1 MEKEI
6 AISVIVPVYNIEAYL
21 NKCMESLRN
30 QTFDSYEVI
39 LVNDGSTDKSG
50 EIAEEYAKLHSETF
64 RFVSQENMGL
74 SEARNTGLRYAK
86 GKYVCFVDSDDYVET
101 AYLEELYRCAQK
113 DDADLVFCA
122 FQSVDE
128 QGKVLKEVYESG
140 FESGRVYTI
149 EERKDL
155 LLTQNAAWNKL
166 YKKEIIDKH
175 SLTFTAGAWYEDLRF
190 VKKYMLYATKFVY
203 CDRILLNYLI
213 RQGSIMNSMG
223 SKRNV
228 EIIDAFDE
236 VIAFYKQKNV
246 YEQYV
251 DEIEFLAIEHMYIA
265 TLVRL
270 IRAKDKEQ
278 WKKIREAFVERF
290 PNYKKNQYLCRLER
304 GRKFIYVLLNVKFN
318 FIIRMLFALKEKN

>member
-1 MEKEI
+1 MSCEISIIIPVFNSEK
-6 AISVIVPVYNIEAYL
+6 YL
-21 NKCMESLRN
+21 QRCLESIKN
-30 QTFDSYEVI
+30 QTFKEYEVI

-166 YKKEIIDKH
+166 YKKDIIDKH

-213 RQGSIMNSMG
+213 RKGSIMNSMG

-228 EIIDAFDE
+228 EIVEAIDE
-236 VIAFYKQKNV
+236 VISFYKQLDM
-246 YEQYV
+246 YEIYIN
-251 DEIEFLAIEHMYIA
+251 ELEFLAIEHMYIA
-265 TLVRL
+265 ALVRL
-270 IRAKDKEQ
+270 IRAGEKEQ
-278 WKKIREAFVERF
+278 CRIIEQEFLLRF
-290 PNYKKNQYLCRLER
+290 PKHKNNKYIKQLGMRR
-304 GRKFIYVLLNVKFN
+304 RIIYDLLNLKLYAL
-318 FIIRMLFALKEKN
+318 IKILFKNR